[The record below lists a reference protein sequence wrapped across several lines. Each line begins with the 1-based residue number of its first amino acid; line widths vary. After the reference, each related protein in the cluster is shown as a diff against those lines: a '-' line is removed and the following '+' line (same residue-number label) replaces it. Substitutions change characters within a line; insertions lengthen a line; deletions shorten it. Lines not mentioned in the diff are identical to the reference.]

1 MSQSI
6 EVGSVLGGRYRITD
20 HVVTSADQDLVFTG
34 LDQVLNR
41 RVTVLV
47 ASLENATQVASSARE
62 LATGERQDDVQVLDL
77 GLSEG
82 HTYLIAGGNPDPDVL
97 LGLAYPQETY
107 VEPFQTDTLGSEI
120 FGSSRDAQAHEY
132 DDDEA
137 YYTEL
142 DEHIRADQEQHSRR
156 PGFLNRLSDRLS
168 ERMNSSSDG
177 SAARKAAGASALA
190 AAGSA
195 AKAKEDEKR
204 RAEEAE
210 RQRLEEERR
219 RAEEAERQRLEDEK
233 RRAEEAER
241 QRVERER
248 EEAAAAERAER
259 ERREAEELERRR
271 ARQIEEDERRE
282 RAAAERRAAER
293 AEREERE
300 ARQAEERAEMEQRE
314 ADRRRE
320 AAVKAA
326 AQESGKGRDGRTE
339 QGRRAAADISTDPM
353 PTVPAAGRGDD
364 GSASDSARPRPAKA
378 HRDEAAPKDD
388 EATPKD
394 TERQSPRRV
403 RPAPRRAL
411 AAAAASGAGATA
423 AGDAPRNADK
433 ANDVRRDGASSN
445 GDGRDAGHGSE
456 REPRADGRDA
466 SDEGRKDRSG
476 RRGAAAAGVGAAAVG
491 ATAAAT
497 GASGHGTE
505 VPAGSRRDADARDPH
520 RNRKDTARGAAP
532 ATAAA
537 AAHPDGPR
545 DRRDPD
551 DDRRSKTGGAGWLVA
566 LLLVLLLAVALIAGF
581 FLLNQNRDSVPD
593 DNQATASPTESTQPT
608 DDGAS
613 PSEETSAS
621 PSQDEAPA
629 EPASLVDI
637 YREVP
642 DAPTLESEHDDQLP
656 NIIDGDPETY
666 WQSYSYK
673 RPNFGGYTRSMNFV
687 IELEEAR
694 DIEKVT
700 VESLASSAGQ
710 LAIGVA
716 SEDGLGDLRRGGEGT
731 FVDGKAE
738 VDITD
743 DQGNAKYV
751 VVTVTELP
759 QLAVDNT
766 QYAYGMRLSE
776 ITVE

>member
-177 SAARKAAGASALA
+177 SAAREAAGASALA

-195 AKAKEDEKR
+195 AKAKEEEKR

-210 RQRLEEERR
+210 RARQEERR
-219 RAEEAERQRLEDEK
+219 RAEEAERARQEEER

-320 AAVKAA
+320 AAV
-326 AQESGKGRDGRTE
+326 QESGKGRDGRTE
-339 QGRRAAADISTDPM
+339 QGRGAAAADISTDPM
-353 PTVPAAGRGDD
+353 PTVPAAGRGDE

-378 HRDEAAPKDD
+378 HRDGAAPKDD

-394 TERQSPRRV
+394 TERQAPRRV

-423 AGDAPRNADK
+423 AGAAPQNANRAD
-433 ANDVRRDGASSN
+433 DVRRDGAASN
-445 GDGRDAGHGSE
+445 GDG
-456 REPRADGRDA
+456 
-466 SDEGRKDRSG
+466 
-476 RRGAAAAGVGAAAVG
+476 
-491 ATAAAT
+491 
-497 GASGHGTE
+497 
-505 VPAGSRRDADARDPH
+505 RDADARDPH
-520 RNRKDTARGAAP
+520 RDRKDTARGAAP

-593 DNQATASPTESTQPT
+593 DNQATGSPTESTQPT
-608 DDGAS
+608 DGGAS

-621 PSQDEAPA
+621 PSEDVAPA

-642 DAPTLESEHDDQLP
+642 DAPTLESEHDDQLS

>member
-1 MSQSI
+1 M
-6 EVGSVLGGRYRITD
+6 
-20 HVVTSADQDLVFTG
+20 
-34 LDQVLNR
+34 
-41 RVTVLV
+41 
-47 ASLENATQVASSARE
+47 
-62 LATGERQDDVQVLDL
+62 
-77 GLSEG
+77 
-82 HTYLIAGGNPDPDVL
+82 
-97 LGLAYPQETY
+97 
-107 VEPFQTDTLGSEI
+107 
-120 FGSSRDAQAHEY
+120 
-132 DDDEA
+132 
-137 YYTEL
+137 
-142 DEHIRADQEQHSRR
+142 
-156 PGFLNRLSDRLS
+156 
-168 ERMNSSSDG
+168 
-177 SAARKAAGASALA
+177 
-190 AAGSA
+190 
-195 AKAKEDEKR
+195 
-204 RAEEAE
+204 
-210 RQRLEEERR
+210 
-219 RAEEAERQRLEDEK
+219 
-233 RRAEEAER
+233 
-241 QRVERER
+241 
-248 EEAAAAERAER
+248 
-259 ERREAEELERRR
+259 
-271 ARQIEEDERRE
+271 
-282 RAAAERRAAER
+282 
-293 AEREERE
+293 
-300 ARQAEERAEMEQRE
+300 
-314 ADRRRE
+314 
-320 AAVKAA
+320 
-326 AQESGKGRDGRTE
+326 
-339 QGRRAAADISTDPM
+339 
-353 PTVPAAGRGDD
+353 
-364 GSASDSARPRPAKA
+364 
-378 HRDEAAPKDD
+378 
-388 EATPKD
+388 
-394 TERQSPRRV
+394 
-403 RPAPRRAL
+403 
-411 AAAAASGAGATA
+411 
-423 AGDAPRNADK
+423 
-433 ANDVRRDGASSN
+433 
-445 GDGRDAGHGSE
+445 
-456 REPRADGRDA
+456 
-466 SDEGRKDRSG
+466 
-476 RRGAAAAGVGAAAVG
+476 G

-520 RNRKDTARGAAP
+520 RDRKDTARGAAP

-566 LLLVLLLAVALIAGF
+566 LLLVLLLAVALIVGF

-656 NIIDGDPETY
+656 NIIDGDPATY

-716 SEDGLGDLRRGGEGT
+716 SEDGLGDLRRAGEGT